1 MITNTL
7 PLIDRVA
14 LESYYAMIKANSGLF
29 SNEGVIT
36 SHNDNI
42 SLFRPIED
50 EKVPSIIKTLHELCD
65 SARSDF
71 DFVKERGDELHTFK
85 VEGKI
90 CNFRDYTICRKD
102 VKGSN
107 MDVSN
112 MVILNLYAVDIYTG
126 LSAKNVKYR
135 IPVLF
140 SLINHNGV
148 PSILL
153 IKSSISLSNAYSNNL
168 DDKDNKMY
176 KIIPLSTSL
185 LSDIANYVVN
195 HCFNSS
201 TDSLVTIS
209 YNKIGSKYSTLTVD
223 EFNKLMIKRILVENN
238 IPTALID
245 NWTDDKIISMPIID
259 FSDDFSGS
267 ELEIDK
273 LLCKNEYNLLE
284 MVNYNEFTNNSTL
297 ATLLTSTSA
306 SSLVLNSNFDFHED
320 FTYTINGRAYTIE
333 SDKYVETENGY
344 DVELIVKA
352 ENENYINRVGALE
365 LIPFSEVA
373 RSFDDTLL
381 AKGTE
386 TVKEL
391 SKFVNNARKTTVNS
405 LKNKKEAIEYMRT
418 CNSKID
424 VAFKL
429 FVSILSGVTTG
440 AMLGPVVGT
449 LAGAMTLKDQVGK
462 KIDVNKS
469 KKEISKLYNQHI
481 SFLDEKISEAKS
493 NDNTK
498 LAIRFEKG
506 KLAYENRI
514 KKMNLAIERQKK
526 IESIKSKYKKPKDP
540 YNRKG

>member
-14 LESYYAMIKANSGLF
+14 LESYYAMIKANPGLF
-29 SNEGVIT
+29 SNEGVT
-36 SHNDNI
+36 THSNDNI

-50 EKVPSIIKTLHELCD
+50 DRVQSVIKTLHEICD
-65 SARSDF
+65 LARTDF
-71 DFVKERGDELHTFK
+71 DFVKEKGDELHTYK
-85 VEGKI
+85 IEGKVS
-90 CNFRDYTICRKD
+90 NFRDYTICRKD
-102 VKGSN
+102 VKDSSMG
-107 MDVSN
+107 VSN
-112 MVILNLYAVDIYTG
+112 MVILNLYAVDIFTG

-140 SLINHNGV
+140 TLINHNDV

-153 IKSSISLSNAYSNNL
+153 IKSSISLSRAYFTELN
-168 DDKDNKMY
+168 DKEENMY
-176 KIIPLSTSL
+176 KIIPLSSTM
-185 LSDIANYVVN
+185 LSDIASYVVN

-209 YNKIGSKYSTLTVD
+209 YNKIGSKYNTLTVD
-223 EFNKLMIKRILVENN
+223 EFNKLMIKRVLVENN
-238 IPTALID
+238 IPTVVID
-245 NWTDDKIISMPIID
+245 NWSDDKIISMPIID
-259 FSDDFSGS
+259 FSDDFSGN

-273 LLCKNEYNLLE
+273 LLCKNEYNLIE
-284 MVNYNEFTNNSTL
+284 MVNYNEFTNNTTS
-297 ATLLTSTSA
+297 ATVLTSISA

-391 SKFVNNARKTTVNS
+391 SKFVNNAKKTTVNT
-405 LKNKKEAIEYMRT
+405 LKNKKEAIDYMRT
-418 CNSKID
+418 CNTKID
-424 VAFKL
+424 TAFKV
-429 FVSILSGVTTG
+429 FVSVLSGVTTS
-440 AMLGPVVGT
+440 ALLGPVVGT
-449 LAGAMTLKDQVGK
+449 LAGAMTLKEQVGK

-481 SFLDEKISEAKS
+481 SFLDEKINEAKS
-493 NDNTK
+493 NNNNK

-506 KLAYENRI
+506 KLAYESKIN
-514 KKMNLAIERQKK
+514 KMNLAIEKQKK
-526 IESIKSKYKKPKDP
+526 MAKIKSKYKKPKDP